1 MQPSLSHLETTARTP
16 DKMKAQSRLVEHSYL
31 SSAETQTTAPIR
43 RDYDTRKASRPVC
56 LAYYPARASKLV
68 PKRQQMHESRRRQP
82 MSCPLRSPSTVW
94 PRSDRRAA
102 EQPAAE
108 RASAA
113 SASAAT
119 PPTGSQRNTSTT
131 SSEGNRETMFEE
143 AINPQLE
150 THSRHHA
157 HVECI

>member
-16 DKMKAQSRLVEHSYL
+16 DKMKAHSRLVEHSYL

-82 MSCPLRSPSTVW
+82 MSCPLRSPSIVW
-94 PRSDRRAA
+94 PRSNPRRNGRLPHLPLLPRRQLDRSGTLLRRPR
-102 EQPAAE
+102 EEIE
-108 RASAA
+108 R
-113 SASAAT
+113 
-119 PPTGSQRNTSTT
+119 PRL
-131 SSEGNRETMFEE
+131 RK
-143 AINPQLE
+143 
-150 THSRHHA
+150 R
-157 HVECI
+157 